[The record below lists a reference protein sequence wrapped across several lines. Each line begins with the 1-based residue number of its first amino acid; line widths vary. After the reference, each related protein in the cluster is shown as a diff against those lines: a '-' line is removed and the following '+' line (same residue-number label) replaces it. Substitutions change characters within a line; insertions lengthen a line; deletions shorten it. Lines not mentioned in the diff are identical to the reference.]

1 MDARPSRDAITEE
14 HAAPPRF
21 VVGSTM
27 RHVLVMTGTGAA
39 GLVAIFIVDL
49 VSLLYISWLND
60 PSLTAGVGLA
70 TVVMFFTISVN
81 VGLMI
86 PIGALVSRAL
96 GARRRDDA
104 RRLATSGCI
113 LMAVV
118 ATAVSV
124 VILPLLPAI
133 LRGLGATDQTLGV
146 AQSFLV
152 IALPTNGLMALGMAL
167 STVLRAAGDAKR
179 SMYATLSVA
188 AVTVVLDPILIFG
201 LGLKTDG
208 AALTIDVARLVYL
221 YVAFRYVTRI
231 HDLLAKPNLNTVMG
245 DVRPFFAIAVP
256 AILTNIAAPVSNA
269 FFTRIMSQF
278 GDQAIAASAIIDR
291 VTPVAFAGLFALAG
305 AIGPVLG
312 QNWGARRYDRMKQTL
327 RDSLT
332 FTVIYVGGVWL
343 LLYLV
348 REPLTQ
354 AFNAPA
360 TTAEL
365 VQFFCQL
372 SGFIWFFIGLVF
384 VANASFNNLGYPLLS
399 TFFNWGRATLG
410 MIPFAYYG
418 ALIGGPKG
426 ALLGIGFGSV
436 AFGVAA
442 IFTAFWTIR
451 RLERQAS
458 PAA

>member
-1 MDARPSRDAITEE
+1 MDASPSAADADRKADT
-14 HAAPPRF
+14 PRF

-60 PSLTAGVGLA
+60 PGLTAGVGLA
-70 TVVMFFTISVN
+70 TVVMFFTVSIN

-96 GARRRDDA
+96 GARRPEDA
-104 RRLATSGCI
+104 RRLATSGSI
-113 LMAVV
+113 LMAIV
-118 ATAVSV
+118 AACVSL
-124 VILPLLPAI
+124 ILLPLLPVLLSAM
-133 LRGLGATDQTLGV
+133 GASEQTYEI
-146 AQSFLV
+146 ARNFLW
-152 IALPTNGLMALGMAL
+152 IALPTNALMAVGMAF

-201 LGLKTDG
+201 LGLEANG
-208 AALTIDVARLVYL
+208 AALAINIARVVYV
-221 YVAFRYVTRI
+221 YVCFRYLTRA
-231 HDLLAKPNLNTVMG
+231 HDLLVVPRLKAILA
-245 DVRPFFAIAVP
+245 DARPFFAIAIP

-269 FFTRIMSQF
+269 FFTGVIAQF

-291 VTPVAFAGLFALAG
+291 VTPVAFAGVFALAG

-312 QNWGARRYDRMKQTL
+312 QNWGAQRYDRMKQTL
-327 RDSLT
+327 KDALT
-332 FTVIYVGGVWL
+332 FTVVYVGCVWL
-343 LLYLV
+343 VLFLV
-348 REPLTQ
+348 RVPLTH
-354 AFNAPA
+354 AFNAPPL
-360 TTAEL
+360 TADL

-372 SGFIWFFIGLVF
+372 SGFIWFFISLVF

-410 MIPFAYYG
+410 MIPFAYFGARIAGPEG
-418 ALIGGPKG
+418 ALV
-426 ALLGIGFGSV
+426 GIGAGSV
-436 AFGVAA
+436 VFGIAA
-442 IFTAFWTIR
+442 VITAFWTIR
-451 RLERQAS
+451 RLERQAV
-458 PAA
+458 PAL

>member
-1 MDARPSRDAITEE
+1 MDAESPARKADTGSE
-14 HAAPPRF
+14 PPRF

-39 GLVAIFIVDL
+39 GLIAIFIVDL

-70 TVVMFFTISVN
+70 TVVMFFTVSIN

-96 GARRRDDA
+96 GARRPDDA
-104 RRLATSGCI
+104 RRLATSCSL
-113 LMAVV
+113 LMAVM
-118 ATAVSV
+118 AAVVSLI
-124 VILPLLPAI
+124 ILPLLPLILSAI
-133 LRGLGATDQTLGV
+133 GARDEAYEV
-146 AQSFLV
+146 AKNFLW
-152 IALPTNGLMALGMAL
+152 IALPTNGLMAIGMAF

-201 LGLKTDG
+201 LDLKANG
-208 AALTIDVARLVYL
+208 AALTINIARVAYVYVSFLYLTRAHRLL
-221 YVAFRYVTRI
+221 GRPSWKAI
-231 HDLLAKPNLNTVMG
+231 AA

-256 AILTNIAAPVSNA
+256 AILTNIAAPVANA
-269 FFTRIMSQF
+269 FFMGVMAQF

-291 VTPVAFAGLFALAG
+291 VTPVSFAGVFALAG

-312 QNWGARRYDRMKQTL
+312 QNWGAHRYDRMRQTL
-327 RDSLT
+327 KDALT
-332 FTVIYVGGVWL
+332 FTIIYVGGVWL
-343 LLYLV
+343 ILFLV
-348 REPLTQ
+348 QVPLTR
-354 AFNAPA
+354 AFNAPPA
-360 TTAEL
+360 TADI

-372 SGFIWFFIGLVF
+372 SGFIWFFISLVF

-410 MIPFAYYG
+410 MIPFAYFG
-418 ALIGGPKG
+418 AEIAGPKG
-426 ALLGIGFGSV
+426 ALVGIGAGSV
-436 AFGVAA
+436 VFGIAA
-442 IFTAFWTIR
+442 VITAFWTIR
-451 RLERQAS
+451 RLERQAV

>member
-1 MDARPSRDAITEE
+1 MDASPSAADADQKSE
-14 HAAPPRF
+14 APRF
-21 VVGSTM
+21 VAGSTM

-70 TVVMFFTISVN
+70 TVVMFFTVSIN

-96 GARRRDDA
+96 GARRPEDA
-104 RRLATSGCI
+104 RRLATSGSI
-113 LMAVV
+113 LMAAVAAVV
-118 ATAVSV
+118 SL
-124 VILPLLPAI
+124 ILLPLLPLI
-133 LRGLGATDQTLGV
+133 LNAMGASEQTFEI
-146 AQSFLV
+146 ARNFLW
-152 IALPTNGLMALGMAL
+152 IALPTNVLMAFGMGF

-201 LGLKTDG
+201 FGLKANG
-208 AALTIDVARLVYL
+208 AAIAINIARVVYV
-221 YVAFRYVTRI
+221 YVCFRYLTRA
-231 HDLLAKPNLNTVMG
+231 HNLLVVPKLKAILA
-245 DVRPFFAIAVP
+245 DARPFFAIAIP

-269 FFTRIMSQF
+269 FFTGVIAQF

-291 VTPVAFAGLFALAG
+291 VTPVAFAGVFALAG

-312 QNWGARRYDRMKQTL
+312 QNWGAQRYDRMKQTL
-327 RDSLT
+327 KDALT
-332 FTVIYVGGVWL
+332 FTVVYVGCVWL
-343 LLYLV
+343 ALFLV
-348 REPLTQ
+348 RVPLTQ
-354 AFNAPA
+354 AFNAPPL
-360 TTAEL
+360 TADL

-372 SGFIWFFIGLVF
+372 SGFIWFFISLVF

-410 MIPFAYYG
+410 MIPFAYFGARIAGPEG
-418 ALIGGPKG
+418 ALIGIG
-426 ALLGIGFGSV
+426 AGSV
-436 AFGVAA
+436 VFGIAA
-442 IFTAFWTIR
+442 VITAFWTIR
-451 RLERQAS
+451 RLERQAV
-458 PAA
+458 PAL